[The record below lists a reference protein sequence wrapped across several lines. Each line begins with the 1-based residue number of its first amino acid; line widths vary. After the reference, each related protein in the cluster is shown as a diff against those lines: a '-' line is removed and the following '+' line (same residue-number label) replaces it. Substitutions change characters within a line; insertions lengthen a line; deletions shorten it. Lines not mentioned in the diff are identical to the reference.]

1 MRWHAKE
8 VRARPEGGGGFAPA
22 VALKAHQWC
31 DVGGSG
37 ANRFASEP
45 GGGNN

>member
-1 MRWHAKE
+1 MKLHAIE

-22 VALKAHQWC
+22 LW
-31 DVGGSG
+31 GGSG